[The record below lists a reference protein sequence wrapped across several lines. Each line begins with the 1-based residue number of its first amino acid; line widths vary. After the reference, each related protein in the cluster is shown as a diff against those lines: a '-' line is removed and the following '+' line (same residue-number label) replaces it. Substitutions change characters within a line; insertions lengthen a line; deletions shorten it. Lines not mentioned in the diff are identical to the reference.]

1 MKPGAYRREVTTAGV
16 VHVLPRLDAFTHKLS
31 ADCGCGCDEVSG
43 VVLHVRVWS
52 PGEARLTGKAA

>member
-1 MKPGAYRREVTTAGV
+1 MKPGAYRRERTTAGV

-31 ADCGCGCDEVSG
+31 DECGCGCEVTLG